1 MSWSNTI
8 CNVLLSTRNIER
20 NIASARFFIPVY
32 ATIVTAA
39 RIAIITFKPQAD
51 FVYTGHMTKQTPIVH
66 VENFSLTIGEKHI
79 VKHLD
84 FDVYPGE
91 VFAFLGSN
99 GSGKTSTIRSLLG
112 IYQPTTGILHIDGAT
127 LTPETASLVGYLP
140 EERGLYTRSK
150 VLDTMIYFGELKGMQ
165 REDAKR
171 FSLEF
176 LQRVELADKAD
187 TKIKKLSGG
196 QQQKIQLGV
205 AIMGNP
211 KLLILDEPTKGLD
224 PVNRKLLLDIV
235 DELQQAGTSVIY
247 ITHLME
253 EVERLADRLLILKDG
268 KARAYGTV
276 EAVKKEFKSKS
287 IEDIFV
293 QIYNEKSKEVAHV

>member
-1 MSWSNTI
+1 
-8 CNVLLSTRNIER
+8 
-20 NIASARFFIPVY
+20 
-32 ATIVTAA
+32 
-39 RIAIITFKPQAD
+39 
-51 FVYTGHMTKQTPIVH
+51 
-66 VENFSLTIGEKHI
+66 
-79 VKHLD
+79 
-84 FDVYPGE
+84 
-91 VFAFLGSN
+91 
-99 GSGKTSTIRSLLG
+99 
-112 IYQPTTGILHIDGAT
+112 
-127 LTPETASLVGYLP
+127 
-140 EERGLYTRSK
+140 
-150 VLDTMIYFGELKGMQ
+150 MIYFGELKGMQ

>member
-1 MSWSNTI
+1 
-8 CNVLLSTRNIER
+8 
-20 NIASARFFIPVY
+20 
-32 ATIVTAA
+32 
-39 RIAIITFKPQAD
+39 
-51 FVYTGHMTKQTPIVH
+51 MTKPIVS
-66 VENFSLTIGEKHI
+66 VKKFSLTIGDKQI
-79 VKHLD
+79 VKELD
-84 FDVYPGE
+84 FEVMPGE

-112 IYQPTTGILHIDGAT
+112 IYQPTSGSLHVNGKT
-127 LTPETASLVGYLP
+127 LSPETASKVGYLP

-150 VLDTMIYFGELKGMQ
+150 VLDTMIYFGELKGMT
-165 REDAKR
+165 REAAKE
-171 FSLEF
+171 FSVSFLE
-176 LQRVELADKAD
+176 RVGLADKAT

-211 KLLILDEPTKGLD
+211 DLLILDEPTKGLD

-235 DELQQAGTSVIY
+235 DDLQNNGTAVIY

-268 KARAYGTV
+268 AARAYGTV
-276 EAVKKEFKSKS
+276 AEVKKQFKSQS

-293 QIYNEKSKEVAHV
+293 QIYNEKSTEVAHV

>member
-1 MSWSNTI
+1 MK
-8 CNVLLSTRNIER
+8 E
-20 NIASARFFIPVY
+20 
-32 ATIVTAA
+32 
-39 RIAIITFKPQAD
+39 
-51 FVYTGHMTKQTPIVH
+51 PIVH
-66 VENFSLTIGEKHI
+66 IQDFGLTIGDKHI
-79 VKHLD
+79 IDSLS

-112 IYQPTTGILHIDGAT
+112 IYEPSRGELLVNGVK
-127 LTPETASLVGYLP
+127 LTPETASIVGYLP

-150 VLDTMIYFGELKGMQ
+150 VLDTMMYFGELKGMS
-165 REDAKR
+165 RDDARSKALA
-171 FSLEF
+171 FLE
-176 LQRVELADKAD
+176 RVDLADKANV
-187 TKIKKLSGG
+187 KIKKLSGG
-196 QQQKIQLGV
+196 QQQKVQLGV

-235 DELQQAGTSVIY
+235 DELQEKGVAVIY

-253 EVERLADRLLILKDG
+253 EVERLADRLLILKNG
-268 KARAYGTV
+268 QARAYGTV
-276 EAVKKEFKSKS
+276 ETVKKEFKSKS

-293 QIYNEKSKEVAHV
+293 SIYNEKSSEVAHV

>member
-1 MSWSNTI
+1 
-8 CNVLLSTRNIER
+8 
-20 NIASARFFIPVY
+20 
-32 ATIVTAA
+32 
-39 RIAIITFKPQAD
+39 
-51 FVYTGHMTKQTPIVH
+51 MTKTKHPIVH
-66 VENFSLTIGEKHI
+66 VEGFSLTIGEKEI
-79 VKHLD
+79 VKKLD

-112 IYQPTTGILHIDGAT
+112 IYQATTGDLLVDGQV
-127 LTPETASLVGYLP
+127 LSPENAANVGYLP

-150 VLDTMIYFGELKGMQ
+150 VLDTMVYFGELKGMS
-165 REDAKR
+165 RDDAKA
-171 FSLEF
+171 FSLAF
-176 LQRVELADKAD
+176 LERVELADKAN

-276 EAVKKEFKSKS
+276 AAVKKEFKSKS

-293 QIYNEKSKEVAHV
+293 QIYNEKSSEVAHV

>member
-1 MSWSNTI
+1 M
-8 CNVLLSTRNIER
+8 
-20 NIASARFFIPVY
+20 
-32 ATIVTAA
+32 
-39 RIAIITFKPQAD
+39 K
-51 FVYTGHMTKQTPIVH
+51 KPIVH
-66 VENFSLTIGEKHI
+66 VEDFGLTIGEKSI
-79 VKHLD
+79 VKNLS
-84 FDVYPGE
+84 FDVAPGE

-112 IYQPTTGILHIDGAT
+112 IYQETSGTLHINGAP
-127 LTPETASLVGYLP
+127 LTPATASIVGYLP
-140 EERGLYTRSK
+140 EERGLYVRSK
-150 VLDTMIYFGELKGMQ
+150 VLDTMTYFGELKGMT
-165 REDAKR
+165 REAAR
-171 FSLEF
+171 QFSLEF
-176 LQRVELADKAD
+176 LQRVDLADKAS

-211 KLLILDEPTKGLD
+211 ELLILDEPTKGLD

-235 DELQQAGTSVIY
+235 DELKEGGAAVIY

-268 KARAYGTV
+268 VARAYGSV
-276 EAVKKEFKSKS
+276 DAVKKEFKSKS

-293 QIYNEKSKEVAHV
+293 QIYNEKSGAIATATEKPAKKPRSTGGRNV